1 MALER
6 TGDDKVYKAVVFS
19 DKFINLLYATLVQIA
34 PKDTENM
41 RSNIK
46 LYYYGAFGS
55 EVLAK
60 IVISPGVPY
69 ARKTNEWDYPSPT
82 RADGKPSKQYYN
94 YLWVDRT
101 IRTTCDIIAEA
112 EGGSVTGGVIG
123 TGR

>member
-6 TGDDKVYKAVVFS
+6 TGDDKIYKSKVFG
-19 DKFINLLYATLVQIA
+19 DKLINLLYATLVQIA

-69 ARKTNEWDYPSPT
+69 ARTTNEWNYPNKI
-82 RADGKPSKQYYN
+82 RKDGKPSKQYYN

-101 IRTTCDIIAEA
+101 IRTTCEIIAES
-112 EGGSVTGGVIG
+112 EGIKVTGGVKG

>member
-6 TGDDKVYKAVVFS
+6 TGDDKVYQGAIFS
-19 DKFINLLYATLVQIA
+19 DKLINLLYATLVAVA
-34 PKDTENM
+34 PKDTEFM

-55 EVLAK
+55 EVVAK

-69 ARKTNEWDYPSPT
+69 ARKTNEWNYPNKI

-101 IRTTCDIIAEA
+101 ITTTCQIIAEA
-112 EGGSVTGGVIG
+112 EGANLKGGITG